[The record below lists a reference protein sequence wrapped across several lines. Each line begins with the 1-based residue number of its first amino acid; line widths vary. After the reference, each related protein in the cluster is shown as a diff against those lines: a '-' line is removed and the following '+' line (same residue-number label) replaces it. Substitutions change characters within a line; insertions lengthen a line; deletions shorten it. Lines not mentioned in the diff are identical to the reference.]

1 MQPTT
6 TTMPTVDRAIFRR
19 GMRLVASYVR
29 MHPKPFAAS
38 VAGAVLFAFA
48 SLFLTEALGR
58 ATDDVLREAFGGEV
72 VDRDVWLAV
81 GALMLGGVGR
91 ALGIMLRRYYSGV
104 AGERVMA
111 TLRTRVAE
119 RYRELSLRYHRETP
133 TGELL
138 AHMEVDVKA
147 AVDVFWPVP
156 FAIGVIVLTL
166 LALVAL
172 VVTDP
177 VLALIGLVVF
187 PSLALMNR
195 IFARRIEEPMR
206 LAQQRI
212 GEVSAVAHESI
223 DGALVV
229 KTLGRERGRDRTP
242 AREGGGAARR
252 AGRGRGHARVVRGSA
267 LDALPTM
274 AIAFLLAVGAW
285 RVSSDAITLG
295 DAHRVRRAVPTALV
309 ADAVHRL
316 DPGRAAARRRRL
328 RPARGGLRGA
338 GHRDAAAPG
347 GAASRRA
354 AGPARARPAPAY
366 EQQAPVLDGVTFE
379 VEPDESVAIVGP
391 TGVGKSTLTQ
401 LMVRLVDPDEGDVE
415 IGGVDLRE
423 VDVASLRTSV
433 AVVFQESFL
442 FAESVRANIALDSG
456 ATDEQVV
463 RAAEI
468 ASCDRFIR
476 ALPRGY
482 DTVVGERG
490 LTLSGGERQRVA
502 LARALVREPRLLIL
516 DDATS
521 AVDPSI
527 EADILGALRKEL
539 STTLV
544 VVAYRLSTI
553 RLADRVIFLR
563 RGRVEAT
570 GSHEQLLATPARVRR
585 DRSRRTSEVS
595 DERRAAR
602 AARRRRRAA
611 GARGAEGLVRCAAP
625 RRRARARSCARASA
639 SR

>member
-1 MQPTT
+1 MQATT
-6 TTMPTVDRAIFRR
+6 TTTPTVDRAIFRR
-19 GMRLVASYVR
+19 GMRLVMSYVR

-48 SLFLTEALGR
+48 SLWLTEALGR
-58 ATDDVLREAFGGEV
+58 ATDEVLRPAFEGEV
-72 VDRDVWLAV
+72 ESREVWLAV

-119 RYRELSLRYHRETP
+119 RYRELSLRFHRETP

-138 AHMEVDVKA
+138 AHMEADVKA

-156 FAIGVIVLTL
+156 FAMGVIVLTL

-172 VVTDP
+172 LVTDP
-177 VLALIGLVVF
+177 VLSLVGLVVF
-187 PSLALMNR
+187 PSLAIMNR
-195 IFARRIEEPMR
+195 IFARRIEEPSR
-206 LAQQRI
+206 LAQERI
-212 GEVSAVAHESI
+212 GDVSAVAHESI

-229 KTLGRERGRDRTP
+229 KTLGREYAETQRLLEKARALRDERV
-242 AREGGGAARR
+242 R
-252 AGRGRGHARVVRGSA
+252 AGTVRASFEAA

-274 AIAFLLAVGAW
+274 AIALLLAVGSW
-285 RVSSDAITLG
+285 RVSSGAITLG
-295 DAHRVRRAVPTALV
+295 DLIGFVALFQLLSWPMRFIGWILAELPRAVVGYDRLEEVFAEPVTVTPPRQGTPLP
-309 ADAVHRL
+309 DGPLGLHVHEL
-316 DPGRAAARRRRL
+316 HL
-328 RPARGGLRGA
+328 L
-338 GHRDAAAPG
+338 
-347 GAASRRA
+347 
-354 AGPARARPAPAY
+354 Y
-366 EQQAPVLDGVTFE
+366 EQRSPVLEGATFE
-379 VEPDESVAIVGP
+379 VSPGESVAIVGP

-401 LMVRLVDPDEGDVE
+401 LMVRLVDPDEGHVE

-423 VDVASLRTSV
+423 VDVASLRSSV

-442 FAESVRANIALDSG
+442 FAESVRSNIALDSG
-456 ATDEQVV
+456 ATDDEVV
-463 RAAEI
+463 HAAEI

-476 ALPRGY
+476 ALPHGY
-482 DTVVGERG
+482 DTIVGERG

-502 LARALVREPRLLIL
+502 LARALVRKPRLLIL

-527 EADILGALRKEL
+527 EAEILGALRKEL

-570 GSHEQLLATPARVRR
+570 GSHDKLLATQPGYGSIIKAY
-585 DRSRRTSEVS
+585 
-595 DERRAAR
+595 ERGER
-602 AARRRRRAA
+602 
-611 GARGAEGLVRCAAP
+611 
-625 RRRARARSCARASA
+625 
-639 SR
+639 

>member
-1 MQPTT
+1 MQATT
-6 TTMPTVDRAIFRR
+6 TTTPTVDRAIFRR
-19 GMRLVASYVR
+19 GMRLVVSYVR

-48 SLFLTEALGR
+48 SLWLTQALGR
-58 ATDDVLREAFGGEV
+58 ATDDVLRPAFEGEV
-72 VDRDVWLAV
+72 ESRDVWLAV

-119 RYRELSLRYHRETP
+119 RYRELSLRFHRETP

-138 AHMEVDVKA
+138 AHMEADVKA

-156 FAIGVIVLTL
+156 FAMGVIVLAL
-166 LALVAL
+166 LALVTL
-172 VVTDP
+172 LVTDP
-177 VLALIGLVVF
+177 VLAIVGLVVF
-187 PSLALMNR
+187 PSLAIMNR
-195 IFARRIEEPMR
+195 IFARRIEEPSR
-206 LAQQRI
+206 LAQERI
-212 GEVSAVAHESI
+212 GDVSAVAHESI

-229 KTLGRERGRDRTP
+229 KTLGREYAETQRLLEKASALRDERV
-242 AREGGGAARR
+242 R
-252 AGRGRGHARVVRGSA
+252 AGTVRASFEAA

-274 AIAFLLAVGAW
+274 AIALLLAVGSW
-285 RVSSDAITLG
+285 RVSSGAITLG
-295 DAHRVRRAVPTALV
+295 DLIGFVALFQLLSWPMRFIGWILAELPRAVVGYDRLEEVFAEPVTVTPPRQGTPLP
-309 ADAVHRL
+309 DGPLGLHVHEL
-316 DPGRAAARRRRL
+316 HL
-328 RPARGGLRGA
+328 L
-338 GHRDAAAPG
+338 
-347 GAASRRA
+347 
-354 AGPARARPAPAY
+354 Y
-366 EQQAPVLDGVTFE
+366 EQRSPVLEGVTFE
-379 VEPDESVAIVGP
+379 VSPGESVAIVGP

-401 LMVRLVDPDEGDVE
+401 LMVRLVDPDEGHVE

-423 VDVASLRTSV
+423 VDVASLRGSV

-442 FAESVRANIALDSG
+442 FAESVRSNIALGSG
-456 ATDEQVV
+456 ATDDEVV
-463 RAAEI
+463 HAAEI

-502 LARALVREPRLLIL
+502 LARALVRKPRLLIL

-527 EADILGALRKEL
+527 EAEILGALRREL

-570 GSHEQLLATPARVRR
+570 GSHDELLATQPGYGSIIKAY
-585 DRSRRTSEVS
+585 
-595 DERRAAR
+595 ERGER
-602 AARRRRRAA
+602 
-611 GARGAEGLVRCAAP
+611 
-625 RRRARARSCARASA
+625 
-639 SR
+639 

>member
-1 MQPTT
+1 MQVTT
-6 TTMPTVDRAIFRR
+6 TTTPTVDRAIFRR
-19 GMRLVASYVR
+19 GMRLVMSYVR
-29 MHPKPFAAS
+29 MHPKPFGAS

-48 SLFLTEALGR
+48 SLWLTEALGR
-58 ATDDVLREAFGGEV
+58 ATDDVLRPAFGGEV
-72 VDRDVWLAV
+72 ESRDVWLAV

-119 RYRELSLRYHRETP
+119 RYRELSLRFHRETP

-138 AHMEVDVKA
+138 AHMEADVKA

-156 FAIGVIVLTL
+156 FAMGVIVLTL

-172 VVTDP
+172 LVTDP
-177 VLALIGLVVF
+177 VLALVGLVVF
-187 PSLALMNR
+187 PSLAIMNR
-195 IFARRIEEPMR
+195 IFARRIEEPSR
-206 LAQQRI
+206 LAQERI
-212 GEVSAVAHESI
+212 GDVSAVAHESI

-229 KTLGRERGRDRTP
+229 KTLGREYAETQRLLEKASALRDERV
-242 AREGGGAARR
+242 R
-252 AGRGRGHARVVRGSA
+252 AGTVRASFEAA

-274 AIAFLLAVGAW
+274 AIALLLAVGSW
-285 RVSSDAITLG
+285 RVSSGAITLG
-295 DAHRVRRAVPTALV
+295 DLIGFVALFQLLSWPMRFIGWILAELPRAVVGYDRLEEVFAEPVTVTPPRQGTPLP
-309 ADAVHRL
+309 DGPLGLHVHEL
-316 DPGRAAARRRRL
+316 HL
-328 RPARGGLRGA
+328 L
-338 GHRDAAAPG
+338 
-347 GAASRRA
+347 
-354 AGPARARPAPAY
+354 Y
-366 EQQAPVLDGVTFE
+366 EQRSPVLEGVTFE
-379 VEPDESVAIVGP
+379 VSPGESVAIVGP

-401 LMVRLVDPDEGDVE
+401 LMVRLVDPDEGHVE

-423 VDVASLRTSV
+423 VDVASLRGSV

-442 FAESVRANIALDSG
+442 FAESVRSNIALGSG
-456 ATDEQVV
+456 ATDDEVV
-463 RAAEI
+463 HAAEI

-502 LARALVREPRLLIL
+502 LARALVRKPRLLIL

-527 EADILGALRKEL
+527 EAEILGALRREL

-570 GSHEQLLATPARVRR
+570 GSHDELLATQPGYGSIIKAY
-585 DRSRRTSEVS
+585 
-595 DERRAAR
+595 ERGER
-602 AARRRRRAA
+602 
-611 GARGAEGLVRCAAP
+611 
-625 RRRARARSCARASA
+625 
-639 SR
+639 

>member
-1 MQPTT
+1 MQRTT
-6 TTMPTVDRAIFRR
+6 TTVPTVDRAIFRR

-58 ATDDVLREAFGGEV
+58 ASDDVLREAFNGEV
-72 VDRDVWLAV
+72 AARDVWLAI
-81 GALMLGGVGR
+81 GALMLGGIGR

-156 FAIGVIVLTL
+156 FAVGVIVLTL

-177 VLALIGLVVF
+177 VLALVGLVVF

-229 KTLGRERGRDRTP
+229 KTLGREDAETRRLHEKARALRDERVRG
-242 AREGGGAARR
+242 G
-252 AGRGRGHARVVRGSA
+252 VVRASFEAA

-274 AIAFLLAVGAW
+274 AIALLLAVGAW
-285 RVSSDAITLG
+285 RVSSGAITLG
-295 DAHRVRRAVPTALV
+295 DLIGFVALFQLLSWPMRFIGWILAELPRAVVGYDRLEEVFAEPVTVTPPRQGMPLP
-309 ADAVHRL
+309 DGPLGLHVHDL
-316 DPGRAAARRRRL
+316 HL
-328 RPARGGLRGA
+328 L
-338 GHRDAAAPG
+338 
-347 GAASRRA
+347 
-354 AGPARARPAPAY
+354 Y
-366 EQQAPVLDGVTFE
+366 EQQSPVLEGVTFE
-379 VEPDESVAIVGP
+379 VAPGESVAIVGP
-391 TGVGKSTLTQ
+391 TGVGKSSLTQ
-401 LMVRLVDPDEGDVE
+401 LMVRLVDPDEGHVE

-423 VDVASLRTSV
+423 VGVASLRSSV

-442 FAESVRANIALDSG
+442 FAESVRSNIALDSG
-456 ATDEQVV
+456 ATDDEVV

-482 DTVVGERG
+482 DTIVGERG

-502 LARALVREPRLLIL
+502 LARALVRKPRLLIL

-527 EADILGALRKEL
+527 EAEILGALRKEL

-563 RGRVEAT
+563 GGRVEAT
-570 GSHEQLLATPARVRR
+570 GPHEELLATRPGYGAIIKAY
-585 DRSRRTSEVS
+585 
-595 DERRAAR
+595 ERGER
-602 AARRRRRAA
+602 
-611 GARGAEGLVRCAAP
+611 
-625 RRRARARSCARASA
+625 
-639 SR
+639 